1 MADRAYA
8 EMRDRIVTLRIPP
21 GSPIDEDAL
30 GKEFEMGRTPVREAI
45 KRLSLENLVTVFPR
59 RGTFAS
65 EINITDLAHI
75 ADVRVP
81 ARAPRRLPG
90 RRAHRPAQREQLEA
104 LLDELDRSD
113 ATADA
118 RDLVRLDTRVHRF
131 VYQCADNPYLE
142 ETLGRYLN
150 LSLRIWHLV
159 IDRLPNL
166 SARVQEHRELL
177 TAIRDGEAERARTIA
192 GDHVITFEQRDPLGP
207 LSRLGEMT
215 TVCSSVNC
223 CMTCDAADAAHA
235 AVGAGAPAEREVAL
249 PVVGGLVDVDPARAH
264 ALGELQPAGEVGGED
279 GDEQAVGRGVGQL
292 DRLLERV
299 DRDERGDRA
308 ERLLGGDA
316 ASAGTSARIVACQ

>member
-1 MADRAYA
+1 MSVGATAGAGELMADRAYA

-30 GKEFEMGRTPVREAI
+30 GKEFAMGRTPVREAI

-75 ADVRVP
+75 ADVRVQRERL
-81 ARAPRRLPG
+81 AADRAAERI
-90 RRAHRPAQREQLEA
+90 APAQHDQLDA
-104 LLDELDRSD
+104 LLAELDRSD

-118 RDLVRLDTRVHRF
+118 RELVQLDTRVHRF

-166 SARVQEHRELL
+166 SARVQEHRDLL
-177 TAIRDGEAERARTIA
+177 TAIRDGEADRARTIA
-192 GDHVITFEQRDPLGP
+192 GDHVITFEREI
-207 LSRLGEMT
+207 R
-215 TVCSSVNC
+215 SV
-223 CMTCDAADAAHA
+223 
-235 AVGAGAPAEREVAL
+235 L
-249 PVVGGLVDVDPARAH
+249 
-264 ALGELQPAGEVGGED
+264 
-279 GDEQAVGRGVGQL
+279 
-292 DRLLERV
+292 
-299 DRDERGDRA
+299 
-308 ERLLGGDA
+308 
-316 ASAGTSARIVACQ
+316 